1 MNSVSTARPSLD
13 PNRLEIR
20 LLDEAAIDDAQGF
33 SCGDSD
39 LDEFLLVEALR
50 LQARHIVR
58 TYVAYYEGELVGF
71 ISLMNDSVTLETK
84 ERKLLALGHHDH
96 PVIPA
101 LKIARLGVSASFR
114 NTHRGCGEAL
124 VRFAWAIAL
133 ESSERVGCRLLT
145 VDAYEASVPFYE
157 RLGFMRNRAKEYR
170 ERTNTSMRLDVHAPR
185 RPSWLNDPPAPSG
198 HEEAEPSDA

>member
-1 MNSVSTARPSLD
+1 MNSVSPARPSLD

-20 LLDEAAIDDAQGF
+20 LLDEAVIDDAQGF

-39 LDEFLLVEALR
+39 LDEFLLVEAMR
-50 LQARHIVR
+50 LQVRHIVR
-58 TYVAYYEGELVGF
+58 TYVAYYEGCLVGF
-71 ISLMNDSVTLETK
+71 VSLMTDSVTLETK

-101 LKIARLGVSASFR
+101 LKIARLGVSTSFR
-114 NTHRGCGEAL
+114 ATHRGCGESL
-124 VRFAWAIAL
+124 VRFAWAMAL

-157 RLGFMRNRAKEYR
+157 RLGFLRNRAKEYR
-170 ERTNTSMRLDVHAPR
+170 ERPNTSMRLDVHAPR
-185 RPSWLNDPPAPSG
+185 PPSWLSEPTAPLG
-198 HEEAEPSDA
+198 GDAKEPSDA